1 MLSTQTC
8 QREVFSLSEK
18 RWKFLTSHGGRGPYG
33 NVYNNK
39 STELEKQKC

>member
-8 QREVFSLSEK
+8 QREVFSLCEK
-18 RWKFLTSHGGRGPYG
+18 RWKFLTSHGEGDHMVMG

-39 STELEKQKC
+39 SIELEK